1 MTTDHPIFGLAD
13 RFVDGSAALC
23 TMTATCLGVSGQEH
37 RWGDLGPD
45 GVAAEAAFL
54 QQTRAELDTLPDAR
68 NADER
73 LETVYLPASPPT
85 DAVGPDRYRRALRGL
100 LGTDPS
106 EAAPSPERF
115 REPMQER
122 QARALG
128 AYEGWALYTETLMNE
143 LGFLE
148 RPAYELGYPTSSLLR
163 VLRVVIDLG
172 WPGQAISSAT
182 GHREILRLRELVL

>member
-1 MTTDHPIFGLAD
+1 VTTDHPIFGLAD
-13 RFVDGSAALC
+13 RFVDGSAALSP
-23 TMTATCLGVSGQEH
+23 MTATCLGVSGQEH

-73 LETVYLPASPPT
+73 LETVYLPAAHQRMPSDRIGTGGPSAACSGPTPPKQPRHRSGSVNRCRS
-85 DAVGPDRYRRALRGL
+85 ARP
-100 LGTDPS
+100 
-106 EAAPSPERF
+106 APWAPR
-115 REPMQER
+115 
-122 QARALG
+122 
-128 AYEGWALYTETLMNE
+128 WALYTETLMDE

-148 RPAYELGYPTSSLLR
+148 RPAYELGYLTSSLLR